1 MKRFHVHV
9 AVNNLAE
16 STRFYS
22 AMFGAPPSVE
32 KIDYAKWMLN
42 DPRIN
47 FAISSRGNVA
57 GVNHLGFQA
66 DDARELAGIHER
78 LQQADSAIVTEAGTS
93 CCYAKS
99 DKYWVTDPSGI
110 AWESFHT
117 LDTIPTF
124 NGAASATA
132 SATAEVA
139 SAVLPIVPSV
149 TIAASGCCAPAAPIA
164 AATSLAGTETS
175 KPSKGSCC
183 G

>member
-9 AVNNLAE
+9 AVTDLAQ

-22 AMFGAPPSVE
+22 AMFGAAPSVQKE
-32 KIDYAKWMLN
+32 DYAKWMLD

-47 FAISSRGNVA
+47 FAISSRGNSE

-66 DDARELAGIHER
+66 DDAAELAEIHTR
-78 LQQADSAIVTEAGTS
+78 LQNADSAVVVEQGAS

-117 LDTIPTF
+117 LGSIPTF
-124 NGAASATA
+124 NGSTDAPAEPPTAAINATA
-132 SATAEVA
+132 
-139 SAVLPIVPSV
+139 
-149 TIAASGCCAPAAPIA
+149 CCAPAAQVAKVTMPTISA
-164 AATSLAGTETS
+164 KSTNGA
-175 KPSKGSCC
+175 CC

>member
-9 AVNNLAE
+9 AVTDLAQ

-22 AMFGAPPSVE
+22 AMFGATPSVQ
-32 KIDYAKWMLN
+32 KDDYAKWMLD

-47 FAISSRGNVA
+47 FAISSCGNSE

-66 DDARELAGIHER
+66 DDATELAEIHTR
-78 LQQADSAIVTEAGTS
+78 LQNADGAVIAEKGAI

-99 DKYWVTDPSGI
+99 DKYWVMDPSGI

-117 LDTIPTF
+117 LDSNPTF
-124 NGAASATA
+124 NGKTAESTAATSVMETSASA
-132 SATAEVA
+132 
-139 SAVLPIVPSV
+139 
-149 TIAASGCCAPAAPIA
+149 CCAPVVASTAVSMPIP
-164 AATSLAGTETS
+164 GS
-175 KPSKGSCC
+175 KSAKGACC